1 MPCLG
6 ILVRLPDRQL
16 DGVTVSS
23 VFEMHG
29 DEVSVLT
36 CTEKMRF

>member
-6 ILVRLPDRQL
+6 ILARLPDRQL
-16 DGVTVSS
+16 TGVTVSS

-36 CTEKMRF
+36 ARRK